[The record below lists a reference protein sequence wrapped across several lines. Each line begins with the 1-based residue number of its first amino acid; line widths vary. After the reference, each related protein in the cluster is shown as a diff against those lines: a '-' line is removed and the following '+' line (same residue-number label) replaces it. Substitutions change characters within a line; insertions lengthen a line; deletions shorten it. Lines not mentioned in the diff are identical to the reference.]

1 MTDRFERR
9 NRTVFRISSVQ
20 PESYA
25 EGPLQTVKAM
35 ASERGGIEKPQI
47 VEAFMQRVEM
57 VIALQ
62 DIKTAAQEETRAQRR
77 AR

>member
-1 MTDRFERR
+1 
-9 NRTVFRISSVQ
+9 
-20 PESYA
+20 
-25 EGPLQTVKAM
+25 M

-47 VEAFMQRVEM
+47 VEAFMQRVEK
-57 VIALQ
+57 VITLQ